1 MDIADWKLVAT
12 SVKHYQIVT
21 FDIFLAGE
29 AGFEPTLTVLE
40 TAVLPLYY
48 SPKKVGD
55 LFVWSPTCY
64 LILRLVN
71 EFSYLTSTYCSTTL
85 TDCELETLVDRYWI
99 NEVNSDCYVV
109 TRHYHLYTLWK

>member
-1 MDIADWKLVAT
+1 MDIADWKRVAT

-55 LFVWSPTCY
+55 HQVTHLDLFLSISREAWLPDQHLLFY
-64 LILRLVN
+64 HPRGLR
-71 EFSYLTSTYCSTTL
+71 TG
-85 TDCELETLVDRYWI
+85 DPR
-99 NEVNSDCYVV
+99 
-109 TRHYHLYTLWK
+109 

>member
-1 MDIADWKLVAT
+1 MDIAGWKRLQCLLNN
-12 SVKHYQIVT
+12 YQIVT

-85 TDCELETLVDRYWI
+85 TDCELETLVDSCRVDKLY
-99 NEVNSDCYVV
+99 SDCNVV
-109 TRHYHLYTLWK
+109 TWHNHLDSLWK